1 MAYVELNKI
10 TAGYTKG
17 EPVLQGFDLQVEQ
30 GELLSLLGPSGCGKT
45 TTLRTIAGF
54 LAAQA
59 GTVKINGKDYTNLPP
74 NKRNIGLVFQNYAL
88 FPHLSVFD
96 NVAYG
101 LKRRNVPKSEID
113 KKVKEALAM
122 VSLQGFTERLPGQ
135 LSGGQ
140 RQRVALARAVV
151 IEPDLL
157 LLDEPLSNLDAK
169 LRDVMRGELSRL
181 QHRLGIT
188 MIYVTHD
195 QVEALSLSSRIVI
208 MNEGVIEQT
217 GAPDEI
223 YERPATAFVADFM
236 GYDNALTGSVL
247 EAGDREVLVDVA
259 GSHFRCDLAL
269 SNVPREAL
277 SPGSTVRLLFRPEQ
291 AQLLSAEAAAG
302 VASADAVPAGAAD
315 GGAGGAGDGATGPGS
330 PSAGP
335 ENILEAQLD
344 FCNYQGNSTLCSL
357 TAGESR
363 VQVLLPGKASPDP
376 AGSLIYVDPT
386 QIVLDRGEA

>member
-1 MAYVELNKI
+1 MAYVELSSI

-54 LAAQA
+54 LAAQS
-59 GTVKINGKDYTNLPP
+59 GTVRINGKDYTNLPP

-101 LKRRNVPKSEID
+101 LKRRRLPKGEID
-113 KKVKEALAM
+113 ERVKEALAM
-122 VSLQGFTERLPGQ
+122 VSLQGFADRLPAQ

-169 LRDVMRGELSRL
+169 LRDVMRGELTRL

-195 QVEALSLSSRIVI
+195 QVEALSLSSRIII
-208 MNEGVIEQT
+208 MNEGKIEQN

-223 YERPATAFVADFM
+223 YERPASAFVAHFM
-236 GYDNALTGSVL
+236 GYDNALTGTVVEGGS
-247 EAGDREVLVDVA
+247 DREVLVGVA
-259 GSHFRCDLAL
+259 GSRFRCDLQL
-269 SNVPREAL
+269 SNVPREEL
-277 SPGSTVRLLFRPEQ
+277 SPGTAVRLLFRPEQ
-291 AQLLSAEAAAG
+291 AKLLSPEE
-302 VASADAVPAGAAD
+302 
-315 GGAGGAGDGATGPGS
+315 AGGE
-330 PSAGP
+330 
-335 ENILEAQLD
+335 ENLLEADLD
-344 FCNYQGNSTLCSL
+344 FCNYQGKSTLCSL
-357 TAGESR
+357 TTGENR
-363 VQVLLPGKASPDP
+363 IQVLLPGKATPDP
-376 AGSLIYVDPT
+376 KGSRVYIDPSH
-386 QIVLDRGEA
+386 IVLDRGKA